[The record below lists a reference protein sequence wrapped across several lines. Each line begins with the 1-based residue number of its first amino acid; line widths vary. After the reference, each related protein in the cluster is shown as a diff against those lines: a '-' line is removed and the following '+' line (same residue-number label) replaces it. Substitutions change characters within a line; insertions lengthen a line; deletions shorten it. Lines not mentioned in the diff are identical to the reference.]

1 MENGQVKFMLLIETT
16 EAVQSLDTILQ
27 HNSCDRVTSAVLG
40 KDTEQNQL
48 C

>member
-16 EAVQSLDTILQ
+16 EAVQNLDTIL

-40 KDTEQNQL
+40 KNTEQDQL